1 VVVRPPVPE
10 ALERSRLIA
19 ILRHTRPDLVVRTV
33 DALLDGGVC
42 AIEVTFNS
50 RGVLEMLAA
59 INEHFGER
67 VLLGAGTVL
76 DQVSADQALEAGA
89 RFIVSPHT
97 DVGLVKHLAQQGVP
111 TIPGAFTASEVL
123 AAWRAGASI
132 VKVFPAGSVGP
143 AYIKDLRG
151 PLGDIPLLPT
161 GGVTEDNA
169 AAFMRAGAWGLAVGS
184 ALVDPRLVD
193 DGDWDELGR
202 RTRAFATATAPTHS

>member
-1 VVVRPPVPE
+1 VARPPVPD

-19 ILRHTRPDLVVRTV
+19 ILRHTRPDRAVRAVQTLVEC
-33 DALLDGGVC
+33 GVC

-50 RGVLEMLAA
+50 RGVLDMLAA
-59 INEHFGER
+59 INAHFGEH

-76 DQVSADQALEAGA
+76 DIESAEHALRAGA
-89 RFIVSPHT
+89 RFIVSPNT
-97 DVGLVKHLAQQGVP
+97 DVSLVEWLAQRAVP

-123 AAWRAGASI
+123 TAWRAGASI

-161 GGVTEDNA
+161 GGVTEGNA
-169 AAFMRAGAWGLAVGS
+169 AEFMRAGAWGLAVGS

-193 DGDWDELGR
+193 SEDWTELGR
-202 RTRAFATATAPTHS
+202 RARAFVQATSAR